1 MFDKRDLIFLLDED
15 LFLAYLKHKR
25 HLAEKG
31 RQFSRSYSVASTPA
45 FVKEKVVVK
54 RSPGKYTEKVSV
66 SVRVSPK
73 MTPKMTPRTTP
84 RLSPQVSKKL
94 EMLPPVTPVNLP
106 DVSRMVSPLDSLKLS
121 SLSSSQNAVATS
133 LPPISSLSPTASRLP
148 SAPLSSSTPTR
159 VIEGVFVD
167 GKFLEK
173 APESVVQL
181 PALSPSRAGSVLPP
195 LSPSTSVRAANSLP
209 VLPPSPTRILPISGQ
224 LSPLPALST
233 SSIPMSRPLPPLSP
247 APASRTKL
255 PTLSKLTVLK

>member
-25 HLAEKG
+25 YLRG
-31 RQFSRSYSVASTPA
+31 REFSRSYSVASTPA

-54 RSPGKYTEKVSV
+54 RSPGKYVEKVSV
-66 SVRVSPK
+66 SVRVSPRS
-73 MTPKMTPRTTP
+73 TPKTTP
-84 RLSPQVSKKL
+84 RLSPQVSKRL

-121 SLSSSQNAVATS
+121 SQNVVATS

-195 LSPSTSVRAANSLP
+195 LSPSPSVRVTNRLQANSLP
-209 VLPPSPTRILPISGQ
+209 VLPPSPSSAFSTKM
-224 LSPLPALST
+224 SPLPALSA